1 MSLAP
6 MDFDPTWR
14 TRQARYW
21 VDHFTKRLAQEVQS
35 VYPRIEDASDDE
47 DRQRL
52 IALASNCLS
61 ALRNQFESMA
71 VVRDS
76 KLSVTGDLLVPVAVG
91 ACCLAASPAWA
102 RILYRP
108 ERPALFVMSCLSCTT
123 MLLAAARL
131 VNLGCVQA
139 ARRAAAVDLQD
150 FLSAVELEEQKLNQ
164 LKNL

>member
-1 MSLAP
+1 

-35 VYPRIEDASDDE
+35 VYPRIEDASDEE

-52 IALASNCLS
+52 IALASSCLS
-61 ALRNQFESMA
+61 ALRSQFESMA

-76 KLSVTGDLLVPVAVG
+76 KLTVTGDLLVPAALGAVG

-102 RILYRP
+102 RILHPP

-131 VNLGCVQA
+131 VNLGRVQA